1 MTAAHRSH
9 LLRETAQGFPIVFGR
24 PVLRAI
30 AVLVFSAMLFS
41 IVPEGLAAAWA
52 AEAPATT

>member
-1 MTAAHRSH
+1 M
-9 LLRETAQGFPIVFGR
+9 FGT

-30 AVLVFSAMLFS
+30 AVLVFSSMLFS

-52 AEAPATT
+52 ARTPAAT